1 MLLNYQ
7 EVFRHNI
14 LIARSC
20 EQVEIGAMSRKQS
33 HGTAPSL
40 SFWFTMPF
48 GHDSELFTITPVTDL
63 CPSYFSKVAPVSSP
77 SSIPGPLTVYPH
89 PPPKKVNTLE

>member
-20 EQVEIGAMSRKQS
+20 EQVEIGAMSTKQS
-33 HGTAPSL
+33 HGTTPSL
-40 SFWFTMPF
+40 SFWFTVPF
-48 GHDSELFTITPVTDL
+48 GHMILNYL
-63 CPSYFSKVAPVSSP
+63 
-77 SSIPGPLTVYPH
+77 PLPQLPISVPLISQKLLPYH
-89 PPPKKVNTLE
+89 HLQVFLAL